1 MSIIAGVT
9 PVSEP
14 TAGPGRSAALLKAGI
29 QAETQVGPQAGN
41 PSAAKLGLGLLI
53 ALVVGSI
60 LGSGIF
66 GLPQNMA
73 AGAGA
78 GAILIGWAITGVGM
92 LMLAFTYQMLALR
105 KPALDNGVYAYARAL
120 SGEYVGFN
128 AAWGYWVS
136 AWIGNVGYLVAAF
149 SALGYFYPAFG
160 EGNTL
165 AAVLGASVVVWVVHA
180 MVLRGIQG
188 AAVLNA
194 VVTLA
199 KVVPLLLFIVLVA
212 MTFQVTTLQLD
223 FWGAPEL
230 GSVLDQVRSTML
242 VTVWVFIGIEGASVY
257 SARAANRADV
267 GRATVIG
274 FLVCLGLLMG
284 VSVLSLGIA
293 AQPELAAMKNPSM
306 APVLER
312 VVGTWGAVLVYLGLI
327 VSVGGGFLAWTL
339 LAAES
344 LFTPAGGGRS
354 PNTPGA
360 AGGAANT
367 PGAAGGSAN
376 TPDSAGVM
384 PKWLGTQNAK
394 GVPANALWLTN
405 GMVQL
410 FLILT
415 LWSKA
420 SYLALISLSTAM
432 ILIPYLFSAS
442 YGLKL
447 AWTGEGQAT
456 GARVARGAI
465 GFTALAA
472 IYCVWLLYAA
482 GFKYLLLSALL
493 YAPGAVVYLW
503 AKKEHSQRPFTG
515 REWVIL
521 AGLVLLAA
529 VSAGMLATG
538 RLSL

>member
-1 MSIIAGVT
+1 MQRVKTTQSGRHAFAAAQTGRRARHTVGCMNIGSNVIPLPAVV
-9 PVSEP
+9 PKP
-14 TAGPGRSAALLKAGI
+14 TATSTQAAG
-29 QAETQVGPQAGN
+29 
-41 PSAAKLGLGLLI
+41 KLGLGLLV

-73 AGAGA
+73 SGAGA
-78 GAILIGWAITGVGM
+78 GAILIGWAITGAGM

-160 EGNTL
+160 EGNSL
-165 AAVLGASVVVWVVHA
+165 AAVIGASVVVWLVHA

-199 KVVPLLLFIVLVA
+199 KVVPLLLFIVLVLTA
-212 MTFQVTTLQLD
+212 FQLQTFKLD
-223 FWGAPEL
+223 FWGAPAL

-257 SARAANRADV
+257 SARAAHRADV
-267 GRATVIG
+267 GRATVFG
-274 FLVCLGLLMG
+274 FLICLALLMG

-293 AQPELAAMKNPSM
+293 SQPELAAMKNPSM
-306 APVLER
+306 APVLEK
-312 VVGTWGAVLVYLGLI
+312 VVGTWGAVLVYIGLI
-327 VSVGGGFLAWTL
+327 VSVGGGFLAWML

-344 LFTPAGGGRS
+344 LFTPANG
-354 PNTPGA
+354 
-360 AGGAANT
+360 
-367 PGAAGGSAN
+367 
-376 TPDSAGVM
+376 GVM
-384 PKWLGTQNAK
+384 PAWLGKQNAK

-405 GMVQL
+405 GMVQI

-432 ILIPYLFSAS
+432 ILIPYLFSAC

-447 AWTGEGQAT
+447 AWTGEGDAT
-456 GARVARGAI
+456 GARTAGRAVGY
-465 GFTALAA
+465 TALAA

-482 GFKYLLLSALL
+482 GLKYLLLSALL
-493 YAPGAVVYLW
+493 YAPGAVVYLI
-503 AKKEHSQRPFTG
+503 AKKQRAKRPFAG
-515 REWVIL
+515 VEWVVL
-521 AGLVLLAA
+521 VGLLLLAA
-529 VSAGMLATG
+529 ASALMLANG
-538 RLSL
+538 KLVL